1 MDIKTI
7 LMAGL
12 VMIMGLIML
21 SIGIGFLPGVFDATS
36 DTITEGNITGVQ
48 ATAVNAIPT
57 FASLGLMIA
66 GIFLTIGPFGL
77 VGWQAYKQYSK
88 GGKSKDKG

>member
-1 MDIKTI
+1 MEIKTI

-21 SIGIGFLPGVFDATS
+21 SIGIGFLPGVFDSTA
-36 DTITEGNITGVQ
+36 DTITDGNITGVQ

-66 GIFLTIGPFGL
+66 GIMLTIGPFGL
-77 VGWQAYKQYSK
+77 VGWKAYQSYS
-88 GGKSKDKG
+88 GGGRRRKS

>member
-1 MDIKTI
+1 MDIKEI
-7 LMAGL
+7 LMSGL

-21 SIGIGFLPGVFDATS
+21 AIGIGFLPGVFESTAT
-36 DTITEGNITGVQ
+36 TIEEGNITGVQ

-77 VGWQAYKQYSK
+77 LGWKMYKNAK
-88 GGKSKDKG
+88 KEG

>member
-1 MDIKTI
+1 MDFKTV

-12 VMIMGLIML
+12 VMIVGLLML
-21 SIGIGFLPGVFDATS
+21 SIGIGFLPGVFESTAT
-36 DTITEGNITGVQ
+36 TISEGNITGVQ

-77 VGWQAYKQYSK
+77 IGWQMYKGQ
-88 GGKSKDKG
+88 KSKAKK

>member
-1 MDIKTI
+1 MEVKSI

-12 VMIMGLIML
+12 VMILGLVML
-21 SIGIGFLPGVFDATS
+21 AIGVGFLPGVFTS
-36 DTITEGNITGVQ
+36 TADTISEGNITGVQ

-66 GIFLTIGPFGL
+66 GIMLTLGPFGI
-77 VGWQAYKQYSK
+77 VGWKAYQSMK
-88 GGKSKDKG
+88 GGKSIG

>member
-1 MDIKTI
+1 MDIKGI

-21 SIGIGFLPGVFDATS
+21 AIGIGFLPGVFESTAT
-36 DTITEGNITGVQ
+36 TISEGNITGVQ

-77 VGWQAYKQYSK
+77 IGWQMYKGQK
-88 GGKSKDKG
+88 GGKKAK

>member
-1 MDIKTI
+1 MDIKGI

-21 SIGIGFLPGVFDATS
+21 AIGIGFLPGVFTS
-36 DTITEGNITGVQ
+36 TADTITEGNITGVQ

-77 VGWQAYKQYSK
+77 VGWQMYK
-88 GGKSKDKG
+88 KSKEGKG